1 MNSPSPSNPHTEIY
15 RHLIAVTRK
24 VAKSSG
30 LQRLGTEH
38 FGASLVRVLGESANP
53 VLAASG
59 VCGVEQ
65 VLLRIP
71 DATVQEGEALPP
83 AIPDA
88 DLAKLLKGP
97 LSGLANGEMTPHE
110 ALEAL
115 LKDKQVVL
123 KLKELVQKAGPS
135 DGRQILCAQ
144 TPIPEPTH
152 RNDAHMAVRRYTNVL
167 QMGYQLSRRRY
178 GLEEKRGTSDFATG
192 RCDSDFNKVLED
204 WESDMRECRVLLH
217 TGPRADK
224 RSYFDYAMRQYGPV
238 ASDVLAA
245 VTLHSVTPFTEREAG
260 ILVRDVA
267 WTLRP
272 RFPHPFIPAV
282 LEAATTLAE
291 AGCVRIL
298 PEPEVCQLESFLLPT
313 EATLRAFG
321 HYLNDAAA

>member
-1 MNSPSPSNPHTEIY
+1 
-15 RHLIAVTRK
+15 
-24 VAKSSG
+24 
-30 LQRLGTEH
+30 LGAEH

-123 KLKELVQKAGPS
+123 KFKELVQEDGPS
-135 DGRQILCAQ
+135 ANGQNLLARM
-144 TPIPEPTH
+144 PVSEPTGRTDVH
-152 RNDAHMAVRRYTNVL
+152 LAVRRYTNAL

-192 RCDSDFNKVLED
+192 RCDSDFSKALKD
-204 WESDMRECRVLLH
+204 MESELIESRLLLH
-217 TGPRADK
+217 AGPRAGK

-245 VTLHSVTPFTEREAG
+245 VTLHSVTPFTDREAG
-260 ILVRDVA
+260 ILVRDLA

-272 RFPHPFIPAV
+272 QFPHPFIPAV

-313 EATLRAFG
+313 EETLIAFG
-321 HYLNDAAA
+321 HYLKDAAA